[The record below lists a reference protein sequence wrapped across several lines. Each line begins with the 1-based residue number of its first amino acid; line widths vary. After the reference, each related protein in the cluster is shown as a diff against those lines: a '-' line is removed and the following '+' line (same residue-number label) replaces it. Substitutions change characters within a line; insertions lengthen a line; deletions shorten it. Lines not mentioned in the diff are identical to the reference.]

1 MSHKFLSNSSFH
13 QILNAIDQKLAEQS
27 KEKGC
32 LSCGSQL
39 HKANYPRSP
48 AGLSAPFR
56 EYYDERL
63 SFCCVK
69 CRKRMTPPSV
79 RFFGRRWFVG
89 PVFIL
94 ICILRL
100 GINDRRLMQVR
111 KYFGITMS
119 QLTWRRW
126 RRWWLESFPETSFW
140 QRVTGIVP
148 LCVMESK
155 QSFPRALFNQFSGVF
170 EQKITCSLRFFSSA
184 PGSVLR
190 AF

>member
-1 MSHKFLSNSSFH
+1 MSHNFLSKSSFH
-13 QILNAIDQKLAEQS
+13 EILNLVDQKLAEQS

-32 LSCGSQL
+32 LNCSNPL
-39 HKANYPRSP
+39 HQANYPRSP
-48 AGLSAPFR
+48 AGLTAPFR

-63 SFCCVK
+63 SFCCAK

-89 PVFIL
+89 PVFIF

-100 GINDRRLMQVR
+100 GINARRMAQV
-111 KYFGITMS
+111 KKHFGITMS
-119 QLTWRRW
+119 QLTWKRW
-126 RRWWLESFPETSFW
+126 RQWWRESFPETAFW
-140 QRVTGIVP
+140 QRVKGIIP
-148 LCVMESK
+148 LYSIESEFA
-155 QSFPRALFNQFSGVF
+155 FPRALFNQFSGF
-170 EQKITCSLRFFSSA
+170 LEQKIESSLRFFSAA